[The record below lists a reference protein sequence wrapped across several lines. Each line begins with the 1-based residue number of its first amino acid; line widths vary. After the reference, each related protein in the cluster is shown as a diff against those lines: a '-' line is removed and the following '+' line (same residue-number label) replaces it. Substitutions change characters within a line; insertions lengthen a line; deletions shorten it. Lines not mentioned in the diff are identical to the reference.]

1 MAEYAQPIMAGPD
14 AVAMVRQWCAF
25 FAGNPKIA
33 RWLERNPPPG
43 DWPSTALEYAVWW
56 MPYAD
61 LYGQEIVQVM
71 GQAHANLAAWYEAHF
86 KHTRRDL
93 KQLAGALARELG

>member
-1 MAEYAQPIMAGPD
+1 MEYA
-14 AVAMVRQWCAF
+14 F
-25 FAGNPKIA
+25 
-33 RWLERNPPPG
+33 
-43 DWPSTALEYAVWW
+43 WW